1 MRRTLWVLAALVG
14 ATRAQ
19 RAQAQE
25 SLAPLRVVDPTYMDT
40 TAKACTDFFQYSVG
54 AWLAR
59 DTIPPDYSYSG
70 VGRDMEDR
78 NELVVRSVLD
88 DAASHRTTAAAGSTG
103 RKLGTFYATCM
114 DSTAAEQSGISPLQP
129 ALDSI
134 AAART
139 SADLLRLIAANQ
151 ERGARGLFSYYP
163 NPDLHDAGRYMAF
176 LGQDGL
182 GMPDRD
188 YYTDSGHEADSL
200 RRAYV
205 KHVTN
210 TLTLAGETPAAAA
223 VDAEHIMALETSL
236 AKASLTR
243 VALRDPKATDHPTS
257 LAALRTTAPAIDWT
271 SYFRTIG
278 LESAPARVNLAEPAF
293 FKEASRLL
301 GMTPQSTW
309 KAYLRYHLVSSG
321 ERWLSTPFVN
331 EDFTYTSLFTGA
343 KQLLPRWKRCL
354 RATDGEIGEALGKA
368 YVDKTFP
375 PEAKARAKEIIDD
388 VRAAFGE
395 RLRRLTW
402 MSDTTRQKALSK
414 LAQMHEKVGYPDVW
428 RDYSKLEVAEGP
440 FVLNVFRANQF
451 EWQRVVR
458 RPGTA
463 VDTTEWGMTVP
474 TVNAYYDGSKN
485 EMVFPAGALEPQT
498 FDPKADDGANFG
510 SLAGSWAGHELT
522 HGFDDEG
529 RHFDAKG
536 NLTDWWTAS
545 DNTKFTTQADMVVQ
559 QFNSYVQV
567 DTLHVNGKLTE
578 GENIA
583 DYGGILTGYDALE
596 RALQQHGRPG
606 LIDGFT
612 PEQRFFLGFAQSWR
626 SNTRPEEMR
635 TRVTTDPHAPEHWRV
650 NGPLSNDPLF
660 AQAFG
665 CKPGD
670 PMVRDPASVPH
681 IW

>member
-1 MRRTLWVLAALVG
+1 VAIRRALCVIAIV
-14 ATRAQ
+14 ATRV
-19 RAQAQE
+19 QAQE

-40 TAKACTDFFQYSVG
+40 TVKACTDFFHYSVG
-54 AWLAR
+54 GWLKR

-78 NELVVRSVLD
+78 NELVVRSVLE
-88 DAASHRTTAAAGSTG
+88 DAASHRATAPEGSTE

-114 DSTAAEQSGISPLQP
+114 DSTLAEQSGITPLQP

-139 SADLLRLIAANQ
+139 SADLLRLIVADQ
-151 ERGARGLFSYYP
+151 ERGARVLFNYDP
-163 NPDLHDAGRYMAF
+163 APDLHDAGRYMAF
-176 LGQDGL
+176 LGQGGL

-188 YYTDSGHEADSL
+188 YYTNVGHEADSL
-200 RRAYV
+200 RQAYV
-205 KHVTN
+205 RHVTN
-210 TLTLAGETPAAAA
+210 TLTLAGETPTAAAT
-223 VDAEHIMALETSL
+223 DAQHIMALETAL
-236 AKASLTR
+236 AKASMTR

-257 LAALRTTAPAIDWT
+257 LAALHTTASAFDWN

-278 LESAPARVNLAEPAF
+278 LETPPARVNLSEPAF
-293 FKEASRLL
+293 FKEANSLL
-301 GMTPQSTW
+301 VSTPLSTW
-309 KAYLRYHLVSSG
+309 KPYLRYHLVQAG

-331 EDFTYTSLFTGA
+331 EDFAYTSLFTGA

-354 RATDGEIGEALGKA
+354 RVTDGELGEALGKA

-395 RLRRLTW
+395 RLRKLTW
-402 MSDTTRQKALSK
+402 MSDTTRQKALYK
-414 LAQMHEKVGYPDVW
+414 LAQMHEKVGYPEAW
-428 RDYSKLEVAEGP
+428 RDYAKLAVAEGP
-440 FVLNVFRANQF
+440 FALNVFRANQF

-458 RPGTA
+458 RPGTP

-536 NLTDWWTAS
+536 NLTDWWTAA
-545 DNTKFTTQADMVVQ
+545 DGAKFTTQADLIVK
-559 QFNSYVQV
+559 QFNSYVAV

-583 DYGGILTGYDALE
+583 DYGGVLTGYDALE

-612 PEQRFFLGFAQSWR
+612 PEQRFFLGYAQSWR
-626 SNTRPEEMR
+626 GQTRPEEMR
-635 TRVTTDPHAPEHWRV
+635 TRVATDPHAPEQWRV
-650 NGPLSNDPLF
+650 NGPVSNDPKF
-660 AQAFG
+660 AEAFG
-665 CKPGD
+665 CKAGD
-670 PMVRDPASVPH
+670 PMVRSAELVPH

>member
-1 MRRTLWVLAALVG
+1 VAIRRALCVIAIV
-14 ATRAQ
+14 ATRV
-19 RAQAQE
+19 QAQE

-40 TAKACTDFFQYSVG
+40 TVKACTDFFHYSVG
-54 AWLAR
+54 GWLER

-78 NELVVRSVLD
+78 NELVVRSVLE
-88 DAASHRTTAAAGSTG
+88 DAASHRATAPEGSTE

-114 DSTAAEQSGISPLQP
+114 DSTAAEQSGLTPLQP

-139 SADLLRLIAANQ
+139 PADLLRLIAANQ
-151 ERGARGLFSYYP
+151 ERGAQVLFNYYP
-163 NPDLHDAGRYMAF
+163 APDLHNAGRYMAF
-176 LGQDGL
+176 LGQGGL

-188 YYTDSGHEADSL
+188 YYTNVGHEADSL
-200 RRAYV
+200 RHAYV
-205 KHVTN
+205 QHVTN
-210 TLTLAGETPAAAA
+210 TLTLAGETPGAAAA
-223 VDAEHIMALETSL
+223 DAQHIMALETAL
-236 AKASLTR
+236 AKASMTR

-257 LAALRTTAPAIDWT
+257 LAALHTTASAFDWS

-278 LESAPARVNLAEPAF
+278 LETPPARVNLSEPAF
-293 FKEASRLL
+293 FKEANSLL
-301 GMTPQSTW
+301 VSTPLSTW
-309 KAYLRYHLVSSG
+309 KSYLRYHLIQAG
-321 ERWLSTPFVN
+321 ERWLSSPFVN
-331 EDFTYTSLFTGA
+331 EDFAYTSLFTGA

-354 RATDGEIGEALGKA
+354 RATDGELGEALGKA

-395 RLRRLTW
+395 RLRKLTW
-402 MSDTTRQKALSK
+402 MSDTTRQKALYK
-414 LAQMHEKVGYPDVW
+414 LAQMHEKVGYPDAW
-428 RDYSKLEVAEGP
+428 RDYSKLAVAEGP
-440 FVLNVFRANQF
+440 FALNVFRADQF
-451 EWQRVVR
+451 EWRRVVR
-458 RPGTA
+458 RPGTP

-536 NLTDWWTAS
+536 NLTDWWTAT
-545 DNTKFTTQADMVVQ
+545 DNSKFTTQADLVVK
-559 QFNSYVQV
+559 QFNSYVAV

-583 DYGGILTGYDALE
+583 DYGGVLTGYDALE

-612 PEQRFFLGFAQSWR
+612 PEQRFFLGYAQSWR
-626 SNTRPEEMR
+626 GQTRPEEMR
-635 TRVTTDPHAPEHWRV
+635 TRVATDPHAPEQWRV

-665 CKPGD
+665 CKAGD
-670 PMVRDPASVPH
+670 PMVRSAELVPH

>member
-1 MRRTLWVLAALVG
+1 MAIRRALCVIAIV
-14 ATRAQ
+14 ATRV
-19 RAQAQE
+19 QAQE

-54 AWLAR
+54 GWLKH

-78 NELVVRSVLD
+78 NELVVRSVLE
-88 DAASHRTTAAAGSTG
+88 DAASHRATAPEGSTE

-114 DSTAAEQSGISPLQP
+114 DSTAAEQSGITPLQP
-129 ALDSI
+129 TLDSI

-139 SADLLRLIAANQ
+139 SADLLRLIAASQ
-151 ERGARGLFSYYP
+151 ERGARVLFNYDP
-163 NPDLHDAGRYMAF
+163 APDLHDAGRYMAF
-176 LGQDGL
+176 LGQGGL

-188 YYTDSGHEADSL
+188 YYTNVGHEADSL
-200 RRAYV
+200 RQAYI

-210 TLTLAGETPAAAA
+210 TLTLAGETPGAAAA
-223 VDAEHIMALETSL
+223 DAQHIMALETAL
-236 AKASLTR
+236 AKASMTR

-257 LAALRTTAPAIDWT
+257 LAALHTTASAFDWS

-278 LESAPARVNLAEPAF
+278 LETPPARVNLSEPAF
-293 FKEASRLL
+293 FKEANSLL
-301 GMTPQSTW
+301 VSTPLSTW
-309 KAYLRYHLVSSG
+309 KSYLRYHLIQAG

-331 EDFTYTSLFTGA
+331 EDFAYTSLFTGA

-354 RATDGEIGEALGKA
+354 RATDGELGEALGKA

-375 PEAKARAKEIIDD
+375 PGAKARAKEIIDD

-395 RLRRLTW
+395 RLRKLTW
-402 MSDTTRQKALSK
+402 MSDTTRQKALYK
-414 LAQMHEKVGYPDVW
+414 LAQMHEKVGYPDRW

-440 FVLNVFRANQF
+440 FALNVFRANQF

-458 RPGTA
+458 RPGTP

-536 NLTDWWTAS
+536 NLTDWWTAA
-545 DNTKFTTQADMVVQ
+545 DGAKFTTQADLIVK
-559 QFNSYVQV
+559 QFNSYVAV

-583 DYGGILTGYDALE
+583 DYGGVLTGYDALE
-596 RALQQHGRPG
+596 RALQQHGRPA

-612 PEQRFFLGFAQSWR
+612 PEQRFFLGYAQSWR
-626 SNTRPEEMR
+626 GQTRPEEMR
-635 TRVTTDPHAPEHWRV
+635 TRVATDPHAPEQWRV

-665 CKPGD
+665 CKAGD
-670 PMVRDPASVPH
+670 PMVRSAELVPH